1 MSVVTTSVRAELVE
15 APLTGAAEVRF
26 DKLSANGM
34 SANQPLAPGRAT
46 GEVILDVK
54 NISLSFGGVKAL
66 TDISFNVKEHEIRAI
81 IGPNGAGKSS
91 MLNCINGV
99 YQPQEG

>member
-1 MSVVTTSVRAELVE
+1 MS
-15 APLTGAAEVRF
+15 
-26 DKLSANGM
+26 K
-34 SANQPLAPGRAT
+34 QI
-46 GEVILDVK
+46 GEVILDVS

-66 TDISFNVKEHEIRAI
+66 TDISFNVREHEVRAI

-99 YQPQEG
+99 YTPQHGSITFRGRRRRPLLL